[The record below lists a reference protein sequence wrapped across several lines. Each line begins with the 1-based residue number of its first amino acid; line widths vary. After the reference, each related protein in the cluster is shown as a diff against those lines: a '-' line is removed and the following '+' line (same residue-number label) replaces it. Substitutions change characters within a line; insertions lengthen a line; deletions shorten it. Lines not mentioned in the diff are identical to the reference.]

1 MLTFSGQENGS
12 GDLRMMV
19 LTNGMVTIASLR
31 LTTGYDAGPEVR
43 RPLAYEDGSRTNC
56 ADGGQDGP
64 LRNTHLPQ
72 ADNSEME
79 RSLKSGV

>member
-1 MLTFSGQENGS
+1 MPTFSGQENGS

-56 ADGGQDGP
+56 ADGG
-64 LRNTHLPQ
+64 
-72 ADNSEME
+72 
-79 RSLKSGV
+79 

>member
-19 LTNGMVTIASLR
+19 LTNGMVTIASLQ

-43 RPLAYEDGSRTNC
+43 RRLAYEDGSRTNC
-56 ADGGQDGP
+56 ADGDQDGP
-64 LRNTHLPQ
+64 LRNTRLPQ

-79 RSLKSGV
+79 RSL